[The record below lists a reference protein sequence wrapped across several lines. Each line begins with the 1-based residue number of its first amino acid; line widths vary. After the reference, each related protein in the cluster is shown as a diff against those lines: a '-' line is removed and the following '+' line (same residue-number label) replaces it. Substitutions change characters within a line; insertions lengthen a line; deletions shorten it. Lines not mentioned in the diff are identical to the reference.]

1 MTKAHGSVIARRGLC
16 LVLVAP
22 SGAGK
27 SSLARALL
35 DAETGIAL
43 SVSVTTRAPRPGEIH
58 GTHYHFIGA
67 EDFTNMV
74 EAGDLLEH
82 ATVFDAGYGTPA
94 MPVRAALAVGQDM
107 LFDIDWQGA
116 QQLRAKLPGD
126 VVQVAILPPSMAEL
140 ERRLVS
146 RGQDAPDRV
155 ASRMARARDEAAHA
169 RDAMHVIVNQDFD
182 VALADLRACLRAA
195 RLARARLAGLDQ
207 FLNGLGA

>member
-1 MTKAHGSVIARRGLC
+1 MSTPPSIQRRGLC

-35 DAETGIAL
+35 DSETGIAL
-43 SVSVTTRAPRPGEIH
+43 SVSVTTRAARPGEID
-58 GTHYHFIGA
+58 GTHYHFIA
-67 EDFTNMV
+67 PDCFTAMV

-82 ATVFDAGYGTPA
+82 ATVFEAGYGTPA

-126 VVQVAILPPSMAEL
+126 VVQVAILPPSLDEL
-140 ERRLVS
+140 ERRLVA
-146 RGQDAPDRV
+146 RGQDAPDRI
-155 ASRMARARDEAAHA
+155 ARRMARARDEAAHA
-169 RDAMHVIVNQDFD
+169 MDADHVILNHDFD
-182 VALADLRACLRAA
+182 AALADLRACLRAA
-195 RLARARLAGLDQ
+195 RLARARLS
-207 FLNGLGA
+207 GLGDFLRALGA